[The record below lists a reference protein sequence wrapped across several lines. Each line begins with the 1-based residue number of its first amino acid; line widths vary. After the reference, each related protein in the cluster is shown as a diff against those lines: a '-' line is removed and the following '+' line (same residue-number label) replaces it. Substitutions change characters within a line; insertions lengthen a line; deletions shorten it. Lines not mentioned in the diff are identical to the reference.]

1 MKSYES
7 DNNSA
12 KNDIYFGYSE
22 ERDRGYAPDTAV
34 STHFVRGVLEIM
46 LEGFGFLRQPEGG
59 LARAPGDPYVSAAL
73 INKLRLRN
81 GNEIVGRAKHVPGAQ
96 GPRVIHVDSID
107 GLTVDESFKVIPFE
121 RLTPVMPRVRFQL
134 ETSRDVLSTR
144 IMDLFTPM
152 GRGQRTLI
160 VAPPRSGKTVLLQQI
175 CNAIT
180 ENNAA
185 EGAHKPAK
193 VVVLLVDERPEEA
206 TDFRRTVNAQVFAS
220 TLDRTPADHVRL
232 AELVVD
238 RCKRMVEAGEDVVL
252 LIDSITRLARAYNKL
267 VDNGG
272 RTMSGGVDI
281 SALDVPKRL
290 FSTARATEEAGTL
303 TVVATALIDT
313 GSRMDEVIFQEFKGT
328 GNMEIVLSRE
338 LADKRIW
345 PAIDLAQSGTRR
357 EEALMQGDD
366 IGMIYTI
373 RRSIAKL
380 RIDEKIERLRDA
392 LAKYPTNKSFLDKC
406 QALF

>member
-1 MKSYES
+1 MPFNFFDS
-7 DNNSA
+7 DNN
-12 KNDIYFGYSE
+12 KNNRFWVHGVEADR
-22 ERDRGYAPDTAV
+22 ERMSDTAV
-34 STHFVRGVLEIM
+34 VTLLVHGVLETTP
-46 LEGFGFLRQPEGG
+46 EGFGFLRQLKAD

-81 GNEIVGRAKHVPGAQ
+81 GNEIVGRAKRVEGAQ

-107 GLTVDESFKVIPFE
+107 GMTVDESFKTIPFE
-121 RLTPVMPRVRFQL
+121 RLTPVMPRKRFQL
-134 ETSRDVLSTR
+134 ETRRDVLSTR

-185 EGAHKPAK
+185 GGLHKPVKA
-193 VVVLLVDERPEEA
+193 VVLLVDERPEEA

-220 TLDRTPADHVRL
+220 TLDRSPADHVRL

-267 VDNGG
+267 VEFGG

-281 SALDVPKRL
+281 SALDIPKRL

-303 TVVATALIDT
+303 TVVATALTDT

-357 EEALMQGDD
+357 EETLIPGEE
-366 IGMIYTI
+366 IGMIYTL
-373 RRSIAKL
+373 RRSVAKF
-380 RIDEKIERLRDA
+380 RIDEKIERLKEA
-392 LAKYPTNKSFLDKC
+392 LQRYPTNKCFLEAC
-406 QALF
+406 SSSL

>member
-1 MKSYES
+1 MPFNFFDS
-7 DNNSA
+7 DNN
-12 KNDIYFGYSE
+12 KNNRFLVHGVEADR
-22 ERDRGYAPDTAV
+22 ERMSDTAV
-34 STHFVRGVLEIM
+34 VTLLVHGVLETTP
-46 LEGFGFLRQPEGG
+46 EGFGFLRQLKAD

-81 GNEIVGRAKHVPGAQ
+81 GNEIVGRAKRVEGAQ

-107 GLTVDESFKVIPFE
+107 GMTVDESFKTIPFE
-121 RLTPVMPRVRFQL
+121 RLTPVMPRKRFQL
-134 ETSRDVLSTR
+134 ETRRDVLSTR

-185 EGAHKPAK
+185 GGLHKPVKA
-193 VVVLLVDERPEEA
+193 VVLLVDERPEEA

-220 TLDRTPADHVRL
+220 TLDRSPADHVRL

-267 VDNGG
+267 VEFGG

-281 SALDVPKRL
+281 SALDIPKRL

-357 EEALMQGDD
+357 EETLIPGEE
-366 IGMIYTI
+366 IGMIYTL
-373 RRSIAKL
+373 RRSVAKF
-380 RIDEKIERLRDA
+380 RIDEKIERLKEA
-392 LAKYPTNKSFLDKC
+392 LQRYPTNKCFLEAC
-406 QALF
+406 SSSL

>member
-12 KNDIYFGYSE
+12 KNGIYFGYSE

-46 LEGFGFLRQPEGG
+46 LEGFGFLRQPEAG

-180 ENNAA
+180 ENNAV

-380 RIDEKIERLRDA
+380 RIEEKIERLRDA